1 MPQTSYYKLAEE
13 IRTID
18 SSGIASDDYPFDLR
32 FIGEQIATEVAIG
45 ARKNAFE
52 NSNQG
57 ETTYASDLFTS
68 TFLNIPVTYD
78 TTLKQFYSVLPQTPP
93 SLPND
98 QEIVSVIPNGIQYR
112 RRQVIPMKNKD
123 KFMQDLIG
131 PIRGTILYYIEN
143 GNIYYDNITE
153 FMFQSVNMTMVG
165 AVSTTGALLDGVL
178 NVPKDVEGDII
189 TNVLIK
195 LKKLRN
201 PADILNDARNLPTA
215 V

>member
-1 MPQTSYYKLAEE
+1 MATSYYKLAEE

-18 SSGIASDDYPFDLR
+18 AGMVASDDYPFDLR
-32 FIGEQIATEVAIG
+32 FIGEQIAIEVAIG

-78 TTLKQFYSVLPQTPP
+78 GTLKQFYSGLPQTPP
-93 SLPND
+93 SLPSD

-153 FMFQSVNMTMVG
+153 FMFSSVNMTMVG
-165 AVSTTGALLDGVL
+165 AVSTTGTLLDGVL